1 VPAAGVTPSEQE
13 VLAWSAERL
22 SPARRPRHFTAVD
35 ELPRTSVGKI
45 KRFQAKGLLTPPR

>member
-1 VPAAGVTPSEQE
+1 M
-13 VLAWSAERL
+13 LAWSAERL
-22 SPARRPRHFTAVD
+22 PARRPRHFTAVD

>member
-1 VPAAGVTPSEQE
+1 VPAAGVTPSEE
-13 VLAWSAERL
+13 LLAWSAERL